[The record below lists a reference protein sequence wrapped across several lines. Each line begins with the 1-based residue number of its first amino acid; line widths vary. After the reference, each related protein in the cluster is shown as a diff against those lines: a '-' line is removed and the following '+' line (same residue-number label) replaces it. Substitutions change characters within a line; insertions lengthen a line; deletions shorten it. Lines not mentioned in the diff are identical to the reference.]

1 MFKNLENLKL
11 DVTPDFESDSF
22 SLFFKNH
29 IRKTLFDED
38 TIEIRAKL
46 NLIMDKGPFEITWDG
61 WELMRTINTD
71 INNAKY

>member
-1 MFKNLENLKL
+1 MEN
-11 DVTPDFESDSF
+11 
-22 SLFFKNH
+22 
-29 IRKTLFDED
+29 IRNEIMQKPALLYIKFDED